1 MTRPVRNAA
10 LVASTRLQ
18 VWFTNILIALTTVFT
33 PGAPVTARRNRA
45 VTFLEYA
52 LMAGIVII
60 VGIVVLGLF
69 TGILE
74 DMWSQISGGWSSV
87 MKG

>member
-18 VWFTNILIALTTVFT
+18 VWFTNVIIALTTVFT
-33 PGAPVTARRNRA
+33 PGTPVATRRNRA